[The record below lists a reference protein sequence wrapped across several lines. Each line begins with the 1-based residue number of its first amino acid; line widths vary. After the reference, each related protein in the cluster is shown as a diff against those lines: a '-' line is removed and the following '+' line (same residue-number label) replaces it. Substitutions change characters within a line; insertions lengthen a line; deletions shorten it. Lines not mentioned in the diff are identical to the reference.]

1 MKRPFGAVFTFQYL
15 LASKLEINSL
25 TNFSRIEE
33 EVFRCAS
40 WYDLYPEPFNLVL
53 INLMVPSNGPWIRS
67 WSPGNVSSGFSKL
80 FTVNFMFLRSRHH
93 NFSPIFFKFAINI
106 PFWNILGKIDGQGF
120 EITGCFKSPIGY
132 SCLILSLVWHSAI
145 ASIIILCFNLK

>member
-33 EVFRCAS
+33 VFRCAW
-40 WYDLYPEPFNLVL
+40 WYDLYPEPFNVVL

-80 FTVNFMFLRSRHH
+80 FTVNLYVSALYTSQFFTDFLQIRYKHS
-93 NFSPIFFKFAINI
+93 FLKY
-106 PFWNILGKIDGQGF
+106 LG
-120 EITGCFKSPIGY
+120 
-132 SCLILSLVWHSAI
+132 
-145 ASIIILCFNLK
+145 